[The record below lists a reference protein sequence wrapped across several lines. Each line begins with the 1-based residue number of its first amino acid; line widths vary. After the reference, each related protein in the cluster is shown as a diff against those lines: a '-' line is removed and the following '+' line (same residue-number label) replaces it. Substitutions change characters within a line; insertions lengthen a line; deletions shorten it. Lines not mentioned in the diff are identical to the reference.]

1 MKAGKRFVRWLTAGL
16 AGILLVGAVGCGKK
30 TEEPPEGT
38 SGVTEEATT
47 AAAGSYEESV
57 PKRDYEN
64 AIFRVLCSTE
74 MDPFFDDE
82 KAYIDKVKEAVLR
95 RNEMTCSLYNV
106 DVRYTSMSGNY
117 AGADA
122 FAAKIRA
129 ICNGG
134 DDAYDLVLPQ
144 ARFGVPLGLEG
155 LYYDF
160 SESESLQW
168 EQPWYYQNINENC
181 TVMEQTYYLA
191 SAYLIDK
198 IFAAEVVLY
207 NVDLGNRYGISVDTL
222 YDAVRN
228 GTWTIGMLRDCAA
241 EVPVSADSSEQAVWG
256 CVMGGHGVRAL
267 LVGCDTPF
275 VTKEDGRL
283 KVTYYNDH
291 LVAAY
296 DLVNAFVNQSPYVGC
311 DDTDAL
317 LQCFINGSSLFAVTY
332 LGMMGEES
340 NLTSEVDFSIL
351 PIPKFSENQTAYITD
366 VQRWEMVSVPVTAEA
381 ERACLVLDALSY
393 YSYTELLPTYW
404 SYVVGTKL
412 TRDPRV
418 KEIVETIRAS
428 ITYDFCAVYQVEMG
442 EIYLGTDSLSN
453 SIRRGGTEGISS
465 WWGRLG
471 PSSDQWFDALCL
483 KFEELANK
491 KKGK

>member
-1 MKAGKRFVRWLTAGL
+1 MKRWKRWLTAGL
-16 AGILLVGAVGCGKK
+16 AGLMLAGVVGCGKK
-30 TEEPPEGT
+30 TEETPKGT
-38 SGVTEEATT
+38 PGSDAEVTTP
-47 AAAGSYEESV
+47 AAGSYEESV

-64 AIFRVLCSTE
+64 APYRVLCSTE
-74 MDPFFDDE
+74 MEPFFDDE
-82 KAYIDKVKEAVLR
+82 KAYIDRVKDAVLQ
-95 RNEMTCSLYNV
+95 RNELTCKLYNV
-106 DVRYTSMSGNY
+106 DIQYTSMSGNY

-134 DDAYDLVLPQ
+134 GDSFDLVLPQ

-155 LYYDF
+155 LYYNF
-160 SESESLQW
+160 SESDAIRW
-168 EQPWYYQNINENC
+168 EDKWYYQNINENC
-181 TVMEQTYYLA
+181 TVLGQTYYLA

-207 NVDLGNRYGISVDTL
+207 NVDLGSRYGLEVGTL
-222 YDAVRN
+222 YDAVRD
-228 GTWTIGMLRDCAA
+228 GSWTLEMFRNCAS
-241 EVPVSADSSEQAVWG
+241 VIPVSDDSVEQEVWG
-256 CVMGGHGVRAL
+256 CVMGGHGVRGL
-267 LVGCDTPF
+267 LLGCNTPF
-275 VTKEDGRL
+275 VSKEDGRL
-283 KVTYYNDH
+283 RVSYYNDH

-296 DLVNAFVNQSPYVGC
+296 DLVNAFVNRSPYVGC

-317 LQCFINGSSLFAVTY
+317 LQCFINGNSLFAVSY

-351 PIPKFSENQTAYITD
+351 PIPKFDAEQKNYITD
-366 VQRWEMVSVPVTAEA
+366 VQRWELVSVPVTADA

-418 KEIVETIRAS
+418 KEIVETIRTS
-428 ITYDFCAVYQVEMG
+428 IAYDFCAVYQVEMG
-442 EIYLGTDSLSN
+442 EIYLGSDSLSN
-453 SIRRGGTEGISS
+453 SIRRGGTEGIAS
-465 WWGRLG
+465 WWARLG
-471 PSSDQWFDALCL
+471 PNSDQWFDALCL
-483 KFEELANK
+483 KFEALANR
-491 KKGK
+491 KKGQ